1 MPILLAGSEI
11 TAGILTSTPAMRV
24 SKLQTLQ
31 IPLEE
36 VGRPSKKEQKKKGR
50 KDSSGPNFCA
60 ECFFL
65 KHLRMKVYV

>member
-50 KDSSGPNFCA
+50 KEIVVGPTFA
-60 ECFFL
+60 LSVSF
-65 KHLRMKVYV
+65 